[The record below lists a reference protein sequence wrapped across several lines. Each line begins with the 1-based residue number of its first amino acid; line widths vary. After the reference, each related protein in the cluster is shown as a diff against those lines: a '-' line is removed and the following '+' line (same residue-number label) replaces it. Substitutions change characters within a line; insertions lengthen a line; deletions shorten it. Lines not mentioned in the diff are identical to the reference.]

1 MLNRSGSR
9 LGPRP
14 LDERDA
20 VSRYS
25 RQDVLRILR
34 LHARQLVA
42 WERAG
47 LVEAGETYSF
57 QDLLKLRKL
66 RDLRANRVSVAN
78 IRASVDAMQAVS
90 GMGNPLIE
98 ASASRRGSRVLFRH
112 SGTVMEPIARQFVFD
127 FDAPAQ
133 RGEMAAVPTSQA
145 VSAAL
150 ETRISTIFLQAVQ
163 LEEAG
168 KLDEAAEGY
177 EEVLHLEPHH
187 APSAINLGTICY
199 NRRAFRRAE
208 ELYRRATI
216 ADPGYA
222 LAFFDLGNVL
232 DELERLPEAIE
243 AYRTAIRLVP
253 KYADAHYNLALA
265 YERTGER
272 RRALR
277 HWTVYLKLDPVG
289 PWATHARAQARKI
302 LSREKLMIVHRS
314 PWISR
319 RKNDLRPAV
328 TPATE
333 HGPSLP
339 A

>member
-1 MLNRSGSR
+1 MGYVS
-9 LGPRP
+9 

-34 LHARQLVA
+34 LHARQVAA

-47 LVEAGETYSF
+47 LVAAGESYSF
-57 QDLLKLRKL
+57 QDLVQLRKL
-66 RDLRANRVSVAN
+66 RDLRATRLSVAN

-90 GMGNPLIE
+90 GMSNPLLE
-98 ASASRRGSRVLFRH
+98 ATAIRRGSRVVFRH
-112 SGTVMEPIARQFVFD
+112 SGAVMEPIARQFVLD
-127 FDAPAQ
+127 FDAPAPGQ
-133 RGEMAAVPTSQA
+133 PAQLGNIAASPLA
-145 VSAAL
+145 LEARIAAL
-150 ETRISTIFLQAVQ
+150 FLQAVQ
-163 LEEAG
+163 LEE
-168 KLDEAAEGY
+168 KNELDPAAEIY
-177 EEVLHLEPHH
+177 EMVLRLDPHH

-208 ELYRRATI
+208 ELYRSATI
-216 ADPGYA
+216 SDPGYA

-265 YERTGER
+265 YERVGER

-277 HWTVYLKLDPVG
+277 HWSVYLKLDPVG
-289 PWATHARAQARKI
+289 PWASHARAQAKKI
-302 LSREKLMIVHRS
+302 LSREKLTIVHRS
-314 PWISR
+314 GWEPRRRMGSR
-319 RKNDLRPAV
+319 PLTAAEGGPA
-328 TPATE
+328 
-333 HGPSLP
+333 LP

>member
-1 MLNRSGSR
+1 MGRFADSG
-9 LGPRP
+9 LGPR
-14 LDERDA
+14 DERDA

-34 LHARQLVA
+34 IHARQMVA

-47 LVEAGETYSF
+47 LVEAGESYSF
-57 QDLLKLRKL
+57 QDLVQFRKL

-90 GMGNPLIE
+90 GMSNPLIE

-112 SGTVMEPIARQFVFD
+112 SGAVMEPIARQFVFD
-127 FDAPAQ
+127 FDAPGASATQ
-133 RGEMAAVPTSQA
+133 PALPNVQANPAALEA
-145 VSAAL
+145 RVSAA
-150 ETRISTIFLQAVQ
+150 FLQAVQ
-163 LEEAG
+163 AEENSRLE
-168 KLDEAAEGY
+168 EAAEGY
-177 EEVLHLEPHH
+177 EQVLHLDPHH

-199 NRRAFRRAE
+199 NRRQFRRAE
-208 ELYRRATI
+208 ELYRRATVS
-216 ADPGYA
+216 DPEYA

-232 DELERLPEAIE
+232 DELERLPDAIE

-302 LSREKLMIVHRS
+302 LSREKLTIVHRS
-314 PWISR
+314 PWAPR
-319 RKNDLRPAV
+319 RRLEVRPPSA
-328 TPATE
+328 PAAE
-333 HGPSLP
+333 RGPGLP